1 MKLKVLLQSSE
12 ALTRLIKCSLPI
24 NIGWKLAKFVKL
36 VNSEISDYQQI
47 HNTKIKS
54 MGELKDAKY
63 YVKSE
68 NMELFTKEITELHEK
83 EIDINIP
90 EIKIKTLLDYKNP
103 DGSGINLQPDDLLVL
118 DWLIVE

>member
-103 DGSGINLQPDDLLVL
+103 DGSGINLQPDDL
-118 DWLIVE
+118 